1 MKRPELSNIKS
12 VDEFDRWYWLKEEL
26 VTYCKENGLQ
36 VTGNKLAVANRIR
49 QFLKNGIRETQST
62 KKLKKANS
70 KFDWHAEKLSLETK
84 ITDSYK
90 NTQNVRRFMVSQVG
104 PSFRFS
110 IPLMKWMKEN
120 EGKTLKQAVEKWH
133 QLKAEKKSG
142 QYQSEIPPSNEYNQ
156 YVRDFMKDNPNKSLV
171 EARQCWAYKKTR
183 PGSNRYA
190 RKDLKESGFS

>member
-70 KFDWHAEKLSLETK
+70 KFDWNAEKLSLETK

-120 EGKTLKQAVEKWH
+120 EGIEEGRNDWSQGYMTDCL
-133 QLKAEKKSG
+133 
-142 QYQSEIPPSNEYNQ
+142 
-156 YVRDFMKDNPNKSLV
+156 NK
-171 EARQCWAYKKTR
+171 
-183 PGSNRYA
+183 N
-190 RKDLKESGFS
+190 